1 MSIKQSSRL
10 LIDEPA
16 LQVLPSL
23 AVAVGLNEAIVL
35 QQVHYWLKNAEANR
49 RLDNYQDSR
58 WWVYNSYPEWKR
70 DAFPWWSEDTI
81 QRTFKSLEKKGM
93 LITGK
98 LSNNPYDQRKWYS
111 IDYDALDQL
120 NLRSSI
126 TATCVDALPQNA
138 PMDDSKM
145 RSSHHRKMRSSITEN
160 KTPTETTSREAEA
173 ASAPPPPVEDTSI
186 QKPEPTQAIQE
197 TTRKEPTPQQALVAA
212 LSEAT
217 GMDTR
222 LNGSRLGKAAAQL
235 ARVEATPDLIRQ
247 HYGPGGW
254 WYTSDWRGQ
263 KGEFP
268 RPEQVIETWG
278 QWTRAAPV
286 ANGKPP
292 GKGRTSEAWRQV
304 GESPTLMDLRR
315 ERERKAEEE
324 RRRQYGIK

>member
-1 MSIKQSSRL
+1 MVDTTS
-10 LIDEPA
+10 
-16 LQVLPSL
+16 LPS
-23 AVAVGLNEAIVL
+23 
-35 QQVHYWLKNAEANR
+35 
-49 RLDNYQDSR
+49 
-58 WWVYNSYPEWKR
+58 
-70 DAFPWWSEDTI
+70 
-81 QRTFKSLEKKGM
+81 
-93 LITGK
+93 
-98 LSNNPYDQRKWYS
+98 
-111 IDYDALDQL
+111 
-120 NLRSSI
+120 
-126 TATCVDALPQNA
+126 
-138 PMDDSKM
+138 
-145 RSSHHRKMRSSITEN
+145 
-160 KTPTETTSREAEA
+160 
-173 ASAPPPPVEDTSI
+173 PPVEDTSI
-186 QKPEPTQAIQE
+186 QKPEPPPAIQE

-292 GKGRTSEAWRQV
+292 GKGRNSEAWQQIAN
-304 GESPTLMDLRR
+304 SPTLMDLRR

-324 RRRQYGIK
+324 RRRQHGIK

>member
-1 MSIKQSSRL
+1 MTEFTGFQQPGYTAIPNEL
-10 LIDEPA
+10 LDTFLPLLGEAELKVA
-16 LQVLPSL
+16 LF
-23 AVAVGLNEAIVL
+23 VARKTFGW
-35 QQVHYWLKNAEANR
+35 H
-49 RLDNYQDSR
+49 
-58 WWVYNSYPEWKR
+58 KR
-70 DAFPWWSEDTI
+70 DDDL
-81 QRTFKSLEKKGM
+81 SLSQIAKG
-93 LITGK
+93 TG
-98 LSNNPYDQRKWYS
+98 LSKP
-111 IDYDALDQL
+111 AV
-120 NLRSSI
+120 I
-126 TATCVDALPQNA
+126 TATASLAERGLLIKRTRGQNIAHNYRLNVQTSKADLPDDASKDTLPPQTSKATLPEVVNEVNYPSKAALPQLVK
-138 PMDDSKM
+138 PVYPQKKLKKLVKETE
-145 RSSHHRKMRSSITEN
+145 RKGE
-160 KTPTETTSREAEA
+160 EVVDTTSP
-173 ASAPPPPVEDTSI
+173 PPPPVEDTSI
-186 QKPEPTQAIQE
+186 QKPEPTPAIQE

-212 LSEAT
+212 LSETT

-292 GKGRTSEAWRQV
+292 GRGRNSEAWQQIAN
-304 GESPTLMDLRR
+304 SPTLMDLRR